1 MEPER
6 FLIISA
12 ENQKEKLETYK
23 SLLLL
28 QIISN
33 DLSFLNVPYLQ
44 LFALEYI
51 YTKIWQI
58 TLKYAKYNEIKC
70 RWSGG
75 PSNA

>member
-1 MEPER
+1 MEREL
-6 FLIISA
+6 FLIVSA
-12 ENQKEKLETYK
+12 KNQKEKFEIYK

-51 YTKIWQI
+51 YTKI
-58 TLKYAKYNEIKC
+58 
-70 RWSGG
+70 
-75 PSNA
+75 

>member
-12 ENQKEKLETYK
+12 ENQKEKLEMYK
-23 SLLLL
+23 SLFLL

-51 YTKIWQI
+51 YTKI
-58 TLKYAKYNEIKC
+58 
-70 RWSGG
+70 
-75 PSNA
+75 

>member
-1 MEPER
+1 MEREL
-6 FLIISA
+6 FLIVSA
-12 ENQKEKLETYK
+12 KNQKEKFEIYK

-58 TLKYAKYNEIKC
+58 PLKYTKYNETKC
-70 RWSGG
+70 RWRGG
-75 PSNA
+75 SNA